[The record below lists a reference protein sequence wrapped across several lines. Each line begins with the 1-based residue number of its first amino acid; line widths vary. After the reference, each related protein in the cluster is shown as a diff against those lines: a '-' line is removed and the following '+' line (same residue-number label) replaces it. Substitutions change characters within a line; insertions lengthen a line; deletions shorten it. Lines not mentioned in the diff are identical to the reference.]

1 MGLLRVYIDVL
12 AGRKADVGRLM
23 SQFPKTGRYLLQD
36 NYPIDIAAADG
47 RLTFTAA
54 GQPPAVLLPLPTG
67 RYRHPGLNLEITF
80 QRTDDQP
87 YTMELRQ
94 EGTAQ
99 TATQA
104 ANPPTELP

>member
-1 MGLLRVYIDVL
+1 MS
-12 AGRKADVGRLM
+12 AD
-23 SQFPKTGRYLLQD
+23 T
-36 NYPIDIAAADG
+36 AADG

-67 RYRHPGLNLEITF
+67 RYRHPGLDLEITF